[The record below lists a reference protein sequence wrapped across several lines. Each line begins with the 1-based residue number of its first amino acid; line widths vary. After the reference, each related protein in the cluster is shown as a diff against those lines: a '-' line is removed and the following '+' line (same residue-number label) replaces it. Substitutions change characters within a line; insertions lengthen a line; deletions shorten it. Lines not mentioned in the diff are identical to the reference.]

1 MELVEINTKKLNNME
16 LITELRIKYEI
27 QRNTMRQLIDVT
39 NGDNEPHELEKYKAV
54 HRFICSFIEDL
65 KALDS

>member
-1 MELVEINTKKLNNME
+1 ME